1 MNENTFSI
9 SAAGRHSDAL
19 SPACPESITRQSD
32 AASPAQP
39 SGIPD
44 LAVARAA
51 FALLARLEGQSRRKP
66 PSLLAVFRLYCMQ
79 NMTVY
84 QIARQYRCSVGT
96 VSQRLKL
103 IRHQTGRPPKS
114 LPDRLATPQT

>member
-1 MNENTFSI
+1 
-9 SAAGRHSDAL
+9 
-19 SPACPESITRQSD
+19 
-32 AASPAQP
+32 
-39 SGIPD
+39 
-44 LAVARAA
+44 
-51 FALLARLEGQSRRKP
+51 
-66 PSLLAVFRLYCMQ
+66 MQ